1 MTVSLDEQED
11 IRRMDRDGATR
22 ADIARELHLSRN
34 TVRKYADMED
44 MSPEPPAGQER
55 PHPATDGIAGWIDSI
70 LEADLAVP
78 RKQRHTAKRIYDR
91 AVAEK
96 GYSGSYPSIRRY
108 VSGWKREH
116 VQGPKD
122 GFLELRWAPGTAQ
135 VDFGNFVATIGGVRV
150 ALKLLVAS
158 FPHSNARFCMAL
170 PCERAEVLC
179 WGLRCIF
186 EWAGRSPRVLVLDNA
201 TEAGRM
207 AFGKVTESRLFS
219 QFRAHYRCESRYCNP
234 YSGND

>member
-1 MTVSLDEQED
+1 MAVSLDEQED

-78 RKQRHTAKRIYDR
+78 RKQRHAAKRIYDR

-96 GYSGSYPSIRRY
+96 GYSGSCPSIRRY
-108 VSGWKREH
+108 VSGWKRGH
-116 VQGPKD
+116 VQGPED
-122 GFLELRWAPGTAQ
+122 GFLELLWAPGTAQ

-170 PCERAEVLC
+170 PCERAEVFC

-186 EWAGRSPRVLVLDNA
+186 G
-201 TEAGRM
+201 
-207 AFGKVTESRLFS
+207 
-219 QFRAHYRCESRYCNP
+219 
-234 YSGND
+234 

>member
-44 MSPEPPAGQER
+44 MSPEPPVGQER

-91 AVAEK
+91 CV
-96 GYSGSYPSIRRY
+96 
-108 VSGWKREH
+108 
-116 VQGPKD
+116 
-122 GFLELRWAPGTAQ
+122 
-135 VDFGNFVATIGGVRV
+135 
-150 ALKLLVAS
+150 
-158 FPHSNARFCMAL
+158 
-170 PCERAEVLC
+170 
-179 WGLRCIF
+179 
-186 EWAGRSPRVLVLDNA
+186 
-201 TEAGRM
+201 
-207 AFGKVTESRLFS
+207 
-219 QFRAHYRCESRYCNP
+219 
-234 YSGND
+234 